1 MTRCENCERVKWEHA
16 VGVGRFCWGPEDF
29 RCWRARTERLQA
41 ERDAI
46 RTQARAEAIAE
57 CVAWLRER
65 AGEADDDGYVGES
78 AILNGAAENL
88 KREVRP

>member
-16 VGVGRFCWGPEDF
+16 VGVGRFCLGPEDF

-57 CVAWLRER
+57 CVAWLRKL
-65 AGEADDDGYVGES
+65 AGQFHSPIHGASVVAA
-78 AILNGAAENL
+78 AISLE
-88 KREVRP
+88 REVRP